1 MKIGSTCKRQGLGM
15 AAAVLAGCIGLVG
28 CGEEDGEK
36 AAKVGVTNQTT
47 TSNSVPEQ
55 KTADDAVL
63 KQIEDENKPQH
74 VGFSDPGIGD
84 AREYLDMR
92 SPLLAFNLYNAR
104 RNWEESAT
112 DIADSVG
119 DAFNARKANPE
130 LSRLGAERISS
141 SDNFKKKDLADKIG
155 ALALAEANKVKDR
168 PLVKFTSDEWVPVTL
183 SGYDFEKKGFSVDN
197 CLFSDKLSYTDDE
210 SRNSTSLEQ
219 APKLRCYLNPGPV
232 PYYIGFTGGSKVFF
246 EIKDEAKAR
255 QIEAVRQN
263 VKIDV
268 YGYVQSV
275 ERERLGGNLGPQ
287 RWVLIAPQ
295 RIDVIDAASG
305 NVLLTKT
312 I

>member
-1 MKIGSTCKRQGLGM
+1 MEMGSTSVQRGVVM
-15 AAAVLAGCIGLVG
+15 AAAVLAGCIGIGG
-28 CGEEDGEK
+28 CGEEGD
-36 AAKVGVTNQTT
+36 KVGVTNQSTKI
-47 TSNSVPEQ
+47 NSLTDQ
-55 KTADDAVL
+55 KTTNDAVF
-63 KQIEDENKPQH
+63 KQIEDENKPQS
-74 VGFSDPGIGD
+74 VSFSDPGLGD

-104 RNWEESAT
+104 RNWEESAA

-130 LSRLGAERISS
+130 LSRLGTERLASG
-141 SDNFKKKDLADKIG
+141 DNFKKKDLAEKIN
-155 ALALAEANKVKDR
+155 ALALAEAGKVKER
-168 PLVKFTSDEWVPVTL
+168 PLVKFTSDEWLPVTL
-183 SGYDFEKKGFSVDN
+183 TSYDSEKKGFSVDN

-210 SRNSTSLEQ
+210 SRNSTTLEQ
-219 APKLRCYLNPGPV
+219 ASKLRCYLNPGPV
-232 PYYIGFTGGSKVFF
+232 PYYIGFTGGSQVFF
-246 EIKDEAKAR
+246 EVKDEAKAR
-255 QIEAVRQN
+255 QIEALRQN

-275 ERERLGGNLGPQ
+275 ERERLGGNLGSQ